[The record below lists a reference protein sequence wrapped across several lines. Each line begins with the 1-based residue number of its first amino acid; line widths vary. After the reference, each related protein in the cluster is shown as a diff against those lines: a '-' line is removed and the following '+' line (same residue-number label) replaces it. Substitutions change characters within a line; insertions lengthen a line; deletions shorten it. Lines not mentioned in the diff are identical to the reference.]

1 MKLLR
6 IFIVTMLFAVSCSF
20 GAAGVYADENISEK
34 ALEITD
40 VSVPFDSGSELD
52 AFGSVSYKKHCVSK
66 VRNIIYIPFLMIRL
80 LH

>member
-52 AFGSVSYKKHCVSK
+52 VFGSVSYKKALCIDK
-66 VRNIIYIPFLMIRL
+66 L
-80 LH
+80 